1 MRLVI
6 SRRADLATRSLVEL
20 ASSCDRV
27 KGAELAARLDASAG
41 FLAQALTPLV
51 NRGWVRSD
59 PGPTGGYTMV
69 ADVGQ
74 LCVLDVIEAV
84 EGQTDTAQCVLE
96 DRACNAN
103 DRPCALHGPWA
114 KARTTL
120 LAELGATPISSLI
133 AVEVDP

>member
-20 ASSCDRV
+20 AAAPGRI
-27 KGAELAARLDASAG
+27 KGADLAARLEASPG

-69 ADVGQ
+69 ADGDR
-74 LCVLDVIEAV
+74 LTVLEVIEAI
-84 EGQTDTAQCVLE
+84 EGETDTAQCVLE
-96 DRACNAN
+96 DRACSAT
-103 DRPCALHGPWA
+103 DRPCALHLPWA
-114 KARTTL
+114 KARATL
-120 LAELGATPISSLI
+120 LGELGGTPISSLS
-133 AVEVDP
+133 ATGVAP